1 MDGGGLHRKRPLIET
16 LEVKGCKMQ
25 AADLIPLLACFVNKS
40 FTGTTTPI
48 CSLSLAAFIW
58 QIWILGTETVRPKKP
73 KIFYCLAFYRKK
85 FTHCYFRSIMPTWDE
100 ISTAPSCPCGCRSVV
115 LLWLGVLEN
124 ESVSQSCPALLIP
137 LTVASV
143 HRILQAR
150 ILEGVAIPF
159 SKGSSQPR
167 DWTQVSHTAGRFF
180 IVWATR
186 EARMHYNLALFR
198 KMLAS
203 AQDFPDNSVG

>member
-58 QIWILGTETVRPKKP
+58 QIWILGTETVCPKKP

-124 ESVSQSCPALLIP
+124 ESVSQSCPALCDPTDCSLCPQNSPGKNTGGGSHSFLQGIFP
-137 LTVASV
+137 TQGLNPGLPYC
-143 HRILQAR
+143 RQILHSLSHQ
-150 ILEGVAIPF
+150 
-159 SKGSSQPR
+159 GSP
-167 DWTQVSHTAGRFF
+167 D
-180 IVWATR
+180 
-186 EARMHYNLALFR
+186 AL
-198 KMLAS
+198 
-203 AQDFPDNSVG
+203 